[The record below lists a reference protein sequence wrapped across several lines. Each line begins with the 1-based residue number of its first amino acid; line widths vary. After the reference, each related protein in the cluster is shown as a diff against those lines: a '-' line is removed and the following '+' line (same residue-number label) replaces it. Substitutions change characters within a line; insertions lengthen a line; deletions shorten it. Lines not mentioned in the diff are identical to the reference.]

1 MFSDKILNAK
11 PAYTYDDFLL
21 VPNASWIEA
30 KDVETTVKLTK
41 DIKLNI
47 PIMSAA
53 MDTVTEARLAI
64 ALAQEGGIGVI
75 HRNITQEAQVEEVR
89 KVKNAEEGTVIT
101 NDVTL
106 DDLMN
111 AFQKFLERKKKD
123 APLSTT
129 VTKREITVEERR
141 YSIRSILK
149 RKGKVD
155 FFELFEEVTKEYI
168 VVTFLAILE
177 MARKNELTIYQENDF
192 DKITVEVKA

>member
-89 KVKNAEEGTVIT
+89 KVKKA
-101 NDVTL
+101 NDIIKL
-106 DDLMN
+106 YPQYKKQIKKAL
-111 AFQKFLERKKKD
+111 AQERQNEMSKKD
-123 APLSTT
+123 RLQ
-129 VTKREITVEERR
+129 KM
-141 YSIRSILK
+141 
-149 RKGKVD
+149 
-155 FFELFEEVTKEYI
+155 I
-168 VVTFLAILE
+168 VVL
-177 MARKNELTIYQENDF
+177 N
-192 DKITVEVKA
+192 TVSTLK